1 MKRFYSHLATVF
13 LICCLLFS
21 LCDKVSAQNSI
32 PNADF
37 ENWASGE
44 PNDWNTSNTTVLFTQ
59 FTTVIRE
66 TNSPQHGTSSARLQT
81 VTQTVFPLGSVSIPG
96 ILTLG
101 VLNIDYVNQT
111 ASLTGGAPFT
121 GVPQSMTGY
130 YKYQPT
136 TLDSCYL
143 GFGLFRW
150 YNGTRD
156 TIGYSY
162 VTIGALTTEWTAFE
176 VPLNYQMWET
186 PDTMNVVFLASNAM
200 DGLPHGGTKLWV
212 DNLALVYGNVSI
224 EGISFPADFK
234 LYADGEQHQLIV
246 HPDLA
251 QQLPVEMSIYSIDGH
266 ILLHQTT
273 LMKETEL
280 KLNIEN
286 LAIGTYIFR
295 ANVPGEKPFARK
307 FSVLH

>member
-1 MKRFYSHLATVF
+1 MNKTFTHFTTFIITVF
-13 LICCLLFS
+13 TVIFLSTSIF
-21 LCDKVSAQNSI
+21 AQDII

-37 ENWASGE
+37 ENWTSGE
-44 PNDWNTSNTTVLFTQ
+44 PDSWNTSNMMVLFTQ
-59 FTTVIRE
+59 FTTVFRE
-66 TNSPQHGTSSARLQT
+66 TSNPQHGTSSARLQT
-81 VTQTVFPLGSVSIPG
+81 VTQNVFPIGSVSIPG

-111 ASLTGGAPFT
+111 ASLTGGTPFT

-136 TLDSCYL
+136 TLDSCFL

-150 YNGTRD
+150 NNGTRD

-162 VTIGALTTEWTAFE
+162 VSFGAAATAWTAFE
-176 VPLNYQMWET
+176 VPLDYQLWET
-186 PDTMNVVFLASNAM
+186 PDTMNVVFLASDAL

-234 LYADGEQHQLIV
+234 IYANAADRKLII
-246 HPDLA
+246 HPDLQELKLVDMGIYDIA
-251 QQLPVEMSIYSIDGH
+251 GQLV
-266 ILLHQTT
+266 LHQTCS
-273 LMKETEL
+273 MKNTEL
-280 KLNIEN
+280 TMSISELVPGN
-286 LAIGTYIFR
+286 YVFR
-295 ANVPGEKPFARK
+295 ADIPGDKPFARK
-307 FSVLH
+307 FSILY